1 MSRASPVYLHP
12 REWLS
17 ASHIAGSLQRDD
29 RNPLPRKRP
38 QRPTALRALPR
49 ATLLYRTP
57 MSDPAT
63 WPNLPER
70 VKSRFLPVNGLRM
83 HILEARPEDNS
94 THAPLVLLLHGFPE
108 LAYCWRKILG
118 PLADAGCH
126 VVAPDQRGYGRTTNE
141 SGKNV
146 EYADSLEPFRM
157 TNLVKDVIGLVYA
170 LGYDSVAAVVGHDF
184 GSPVAAYCALIRP
197 DLFKSVVLMSAPFTG
212 APRIRPEPL
221 LVGASLDPTWQMI
234 SVALAQLDPP
244 KKHYMV
250 YHSTPEAAQDLSN
263 PPNGLQSSLRAYY
276 HVKSGDWKGN
286 SEPRP
291 HPLEAEGLGPSQEAP
306 DWLTDAELAVYIEE
320 FKRTGYQGALNWYR
334 IKTGAGG
341 EDDLALFSGKRIE
354 IPAMFISG
362 SLDWG
367 TYQSPGATEIMRR
380 RTCSKMDDEDF
391 VLIEGVGHWVQ
402 QEKSAE
408 VVKELLRFLGKV
420 A

>member
-1 MSRASPVYLHP
+1 
-12 REWLS
+12 
-17 ASHIAGSLQRDD
+17 
-29 RNPLPRKRP
+29 
-38 QRPTALRALPR
+38 
-49 ATLLYRTP
+49 
-57 MSDPAT
+57 
-63 WPNLPER
+63 
-70 VKSRFLPVNGLRM
+70 M
-83 HILEARPEDNS
+83 HILEALPEDNS
-94 THAPLVLLLHGFPE
+94 TNAPLVLLLHGFPE

-118 PLADAGCH
+118 PLANAGCH

-157 TNLVKDVIGLVYA
+157 TNLVKDVIGLVYG

-221 LVGASLDPTWQMI
+221 LPGATLDPTWQML
-234 SVALAQLDPP
+234 SAALAQLDPP
-244 KKHYMV
+244 RKHYMV

-263 PPNGLQSSLRAYY
+263 PPNGLQASLRAYY
-276 HVKSGDWKGN
+276 HVKSGDWQGN
-286 SEPRP
+286 SEPCP
-291 HPLEAEGLGPSQEAP
+291 HPLEAEGPTGVVRALASLPHYYVMPLEASGSVAVQGLAPSQEAP
-306 DWLTDAELAVYIEE
+306 DWLTDAELVVYIEE

-391 VLIEGVGHWVQ
+391 VLIEGAGHWVQ
-402 QEKSAE
+402 QENSAE
-408 VVKELLRFLGKV
+408 VVKELLRFLSKV